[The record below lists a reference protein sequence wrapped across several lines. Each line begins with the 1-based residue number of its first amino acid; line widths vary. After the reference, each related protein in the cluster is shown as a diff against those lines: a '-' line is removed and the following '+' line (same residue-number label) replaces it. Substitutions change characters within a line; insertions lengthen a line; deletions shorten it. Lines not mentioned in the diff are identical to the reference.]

1 LIFSQ
6 HKKAPQQKLPR
17 GHSLPSAK
25 CSIDGNDDDADNTG
39 EDAADSDG
47 DARDSPEQR
56 LALRLVS
63 MSQPTQR

>member
-1 LIFSQ
+1 LLSTQESPAAEIAAGPFFAFCQ
-6 HKKAPQQKLPR
+6 M
-17 GHSLPSAK
+17 
-25 CSIDGNDDDADNTG
+25 SIDGNDDDADNTG